1 LRQAGANLIDRQLS
15 GGTNVTGKR
24 PTIAQ
29 QALDEQIARMI
40 RTLRRQRIAI
50 ILIGLAGAAI
60 ELTTLYPH
68 LY

>member
-1 LRQAGANLIDRQLS
+1 MS
-15 GGTNVTGKR
+15 KR

-50 ILIGLAGAAI
+50 ALIGLAGVVI

-68 LY
+68 L

>member
-1 LRQAGANLIDRQLS
+1 MLLDL
-15 GGTNVTGKR
+15 TVM
-24 PTIAQ
+24 AQ

-60 ELTTLYPH
+60 KLTTLYPH
-68 LY
+68 L